1 MNFSWQKDELCNG
14 TPYPKLFSE
23 FKKTLSNLRA
33 QKYGNAPTNGKEIME
48 QIEKKSFTDLEYSLV
63 RDKEGKLQ
71 KLLNDVVITDKFEYC
86 VFSSPKTLSLI
97 KEFTTEDQ
105 RFFILDGT
113 FSITPKGVWQQILI
127 LQINFGLKVSKLNL
141 KY

>member
-1 MNFSWQKDELCNG
+1 M
-14 TPYPKLFSE
+14 
-23 FKKTLSNLRA
+23 SNLRG
-33 QKYGNAPTNGKEIME
+33 QKYGHAPTNGKEIRE
-48 QIEKKSFTDLEYSLV
+48 QIEKNSLTDLEYSLV

-71 KLLNDVVITDKFEYC
+71 KFLNDVVITDKFEYC
-86 VFSSPKTLSLI
+86 VFSSPTTISLI

-127 LQINFGLKVSKLNL
+127 LQINFGLKVSKLIL
-141 KY
+141 KYLNRDLEILLMFFFSSFSSSRFLWLTF